1 VPIAP
6 GQRIPSVRIKL
17 ATPDGGKDVDPA
29 ELFAGKTVVMFSLPG
44 AFTPT
49 CSKKHLPG
57 FLTRFE
63 EFRAQGVDCVACLSV
78 NDAWVM
84 QAWADAHSVDG
95 RIAMLADGNALFS
108 RALGIEVDKTKDCM
122 GVRARRGA
130 FVIKDNVV
138 DTVELEEPGQF
149 GVSSADACMTRLKRA
164 E

>member
-6 GQRIPSVRIKL
+6 GQRIPSVTIKQ
-17 ATPDGGKDVDPA
+17 ATAEGGTDVDPS
-29 ELFAGKTVVMFSLPG
+29 ELFAGKSVLMFSLPG

-57 FLTRFE
+57 FLARFD
-63 EFRAQGVDCVACLSV
+63 EFRAQGVELVACLSV

-84 QAWADAHSVDG
+84 QAWADAHHVDG
-95 RIAMLADGNALFS
+95 RIVMLADGSALFT
-108 RALGIEVDKTKDCM
+108 RALGIDSDKTKDQM
-122 GVRARRGA
+122 GIRARRGA
-130 FVIKDNVV
+130 FLIKDNVV

-164 E
+164 H

>member
-1 VPIAP
+1 MAIAP
-6 GQRIPSVRIKL
+6 GQRIPSVRIKM
-17 ATPDGGKDVDPA
+17 ATPEGGSDVDPT
-29 ELFAGKTVVMFSLPG
+29 ELFAGKNVLLFSLPG

-57 FLTRFE
+57 FVARVD
-63 EFRAQGVDCVACLSV
+63 EFRAQGVDLVACLSV

-84 QAWADAHSVDG
+84 QAWADAHQVDG
-95 RIAMLADGNALFS
+95 RIVMLADGSALFT
-108 RALGIEVDKTKDCM
+108 RALGIDSDKTKDHM

-130 FVIKDNVV
+130 FHIKDNVV

>member
-6 GQRIPSVRIKL
+6 GQRIPSVTIKW
-17 ATPDGGKDVDPA
+17 ATADGGKEVDPTA
-29 ELFAGKTVVMFSLPG
+29 LFAGKTVVLFSLPG

-57 FLTRFE
+57 FLARFD
-63 EFRAQGVDCVACLSV
+63 EFRAQGIDLVACLSV

-84 QAWADAHSVDG
+84 QAWADAHQVDD
-95 RIAMLADGNALFS
+95 RIVMLADGSALFT
-108 RALGIEVDKTKDCM
+108 RALGIESDKTKDHM

-138 DTVELEEPGQF
+138 ETVELEEPGQF
-149 GVSSADACMTRLKRA
+149 GVSSADACLTRLKRA
-164 E
+164 R